1 MAPMALVVFGAAKSA
16 FETPALAE
24 REFALP
30 SETEPICMVCNVIP
44 SPAFCN
50 TKFVRKTNLH

>member
-1 MAPMALVVFGAAKSA
+1 
-16 FETPALAE
+16 
-24 REFALP
+24 LP